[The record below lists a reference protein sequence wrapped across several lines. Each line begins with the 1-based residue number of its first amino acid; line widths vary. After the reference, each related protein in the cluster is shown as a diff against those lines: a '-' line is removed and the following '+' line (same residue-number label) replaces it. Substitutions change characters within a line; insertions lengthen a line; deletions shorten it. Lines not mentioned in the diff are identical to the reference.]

1 MEGIIK
7 MDFEEMG
14 IESIDWIL
22 LAENRDK
29 GRAVV
34 NAVMSCKVPPD

>member
-1 MEGIIK
+1 MEVIIK

-14 IESIDWIL
+14 IEGIDWIL

-29 GRAVV
+29 WRAVV
-34 NAVMSCKVPPD
+34 NAVMSFKVPPD